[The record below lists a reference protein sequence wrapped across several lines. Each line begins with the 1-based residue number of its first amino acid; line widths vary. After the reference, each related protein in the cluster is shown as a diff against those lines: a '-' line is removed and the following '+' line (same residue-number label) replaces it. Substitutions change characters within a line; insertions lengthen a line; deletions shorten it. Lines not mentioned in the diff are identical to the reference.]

1 MDDLGRR
8 LRQEAGAHRPDR
20 ERMLARMERGMA
32 GPEPEPEPAPAAGPG
47 HRPAPWPRVA
57 AVAGGAV
64 GVLGLSLFAL
74 GPVVDGAHEPSRT
87 VAATE
92 RPAVAGPNGPV
103 DAPEHSGTAP
113 RSPRATTSSA
123 GSDASG
129 SDSAA
134 SADAERSPAAG
145 RPSAGG
151 SDASARTGTHS
162 RYLRSAG
169 AVDPHSNAYWAQNNL
184 TLTTERPLTALTV
197 ELRIAQTGGVRDT
210 GSWRSLP
217 VADFSVSVHAEGG
230 ALVFRWTL
238 RDGTTVPA
246 GTHMFAAQY
255 DHAEGGRDATG
266 DRYTARAS
274 AGGGAAE
281 VTGDF
286 TSADAR

>member
-8 LRQEAGAHRPDR
+8 LRREARAHRPDR

-32 GPEPEPEPAPAAGPG
+32 GPDPAPAAGPG

-92 RPAVAGPNGPV
+92 RPAVAGPSGPA
-103 DAPEHSGTAP
+103 DAPEHSGTAS
-113 RSPRATTSSA
+113 RSPRATTGGA
-123 GSDASG
+123 GSAASGTDG

-151 SDASARTGTHS
+151 SDASARAGTRS

-169 AVDPHSNAYWAQNNL
+169 AVDPRSNAYWAQNNL

-217 VADFSVSVHAEGG
+217 MADFSVSVHAGGG

-238 RDGTTVPA
+238 RDGATVPA

-274 AGGGAAE
+274 AVGGAAE

-286 TSADAR
+286 TSAGAR